1 MVFVPAVKIV
11 SSMNRVLPIVI
22 VKMFAALD
30 RHKDIAPRVDARA
43 QHPYSLDRVHSGG
56 MQSHSRTIEKG
67 IRSQMLWHDEDG
79 YLF

>member
-1 MVFVPAVKIV
+1 
-11 SSMNRVLPIVI
+11 
-22 VKMFAALD
+22 MFAALD

-43 QHPYSLDRVHSGG
+43 QHPYSLDRVHTGG

-67 IRSQMLWHDEDG
+67 IRSEMLWRDEDG